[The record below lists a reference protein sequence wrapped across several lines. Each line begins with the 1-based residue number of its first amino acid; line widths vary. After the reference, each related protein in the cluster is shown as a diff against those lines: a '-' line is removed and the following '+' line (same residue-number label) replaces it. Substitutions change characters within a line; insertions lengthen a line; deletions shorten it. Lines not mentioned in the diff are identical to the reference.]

1 MEGFRG
7 YVGFSCPSFNQFEL
21 MREIAE
27 LVDRL
32 SGIRYAD
39 LVKRLQKSYDVDDIE
54 DTIHAMTI
62 EGIIDVWHNQDS
74 GGGFFCYP
82 KKRLHLMIRKIEQC
96 EAKAND

>member
-1 MEGFRG
+1 MERLRASP
-7 YVGFSCPSFNQFEL
+7 GFSCPSFNQFEL
-21 MREIAE
+21 MRKIAE

-39 LVKRLQKSYDVDDIE
+39 LVKGLQKSYDADDIE
-54 DTIHAMTI
+54 DTIYAMTI

-82 KKRLHLMIRKIEQC
+82 KKRLHLMMRKIEQC
-96 EAKAND
+96 EAAQND